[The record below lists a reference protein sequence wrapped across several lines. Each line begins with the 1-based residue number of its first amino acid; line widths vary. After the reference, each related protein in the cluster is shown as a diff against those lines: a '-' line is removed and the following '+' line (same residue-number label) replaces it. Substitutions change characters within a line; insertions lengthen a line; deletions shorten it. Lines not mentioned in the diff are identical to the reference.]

1 MHSSDHIS
9 ESELSVYHAMLSN
22 VLLQI
27 GCNTQ
32 LETAWHEFTP
42 FYTSSDFLGWIP
54 SLSLTPR
61 DYYPQPLNCSFC
73 PELHQQLEVIEADM
87 FPTLTTVHRGVG
99 SPDFDNPQ
107 VSLLLD
113 YRALNVTQLQ
123 EALQSLR

>member
-1 MHSSDHIS
+1 M
-9 ESELSVYHAMLSN
+9 YHAMLSN

-27 GCNTQ
+27 VCNTQ
-32 LETAWHEFTP
+32 LETAWDEFTP
-42 FYTSSDFLGWIP
+42 FYASSDFLGWIP

-73 PELHQQLEVIEADM
+73 PEMHQQLEAIEADA
-87 FPTLTTVHRGVG
+87 FPTLTTVHQGVG
-99 SPDFDNPQ
+99 PPDFDNTQ

-123 EALQSLR
+123 EALQSLQ